1 MMKTLNT
8 LKYFFFYLP
17 TTSKLTT
24 VLELQTD
31 LKKVCLNSEEKQR
44 IKKFWTWIISLLQIQ
59 NRIKNTEI
67 IDDAEN

>member
-44 IKKFWTWIISLLQIQ
+44 IKKILNMDNFPIADT
-59 NRIKNTEI
+59 K
-67 IDDAEN
+67 